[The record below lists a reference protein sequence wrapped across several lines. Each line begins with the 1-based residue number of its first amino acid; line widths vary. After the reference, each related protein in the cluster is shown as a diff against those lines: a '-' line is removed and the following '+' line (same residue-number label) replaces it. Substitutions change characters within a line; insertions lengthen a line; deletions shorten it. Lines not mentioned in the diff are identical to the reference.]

1 MGTAT
6 KPNAFLWIAAVLAIG
21 TAIVSYR
28 YLVPGQ
34 PGAIPNILANRFANP
49 ALVVHVAGA
58 ATALFLGPLQFFGG
72 IRRRWPHWH
81 RRIGMVYVI
90 GCLIGGLAGLALAL
104 GSTSGPIA
112 SAGFGALAAAW
123 LIATATAWRFARAR
137 DFVRHRRWM
146 IRSFALTLAAV
157 TLRIYLP
164 IAQIAQLDF
173 HASYVAISFLCWVPN
188 LVVAELYLALAGPLS
203 TTQPLAAP
211 SQSPG

>member
-6 KPNAFLWIAAVLAIG
+6 KPNVFLWLAAALAIG

-49 ALVVHVAGA
+49 ALIVHVAGA
-58 ATALFLGPLQFFGG
+58 ATALLLGPLQFFGV
-72 IRRRWPHWH
+72 IRRRWPRWH
-81 RRIGMVYVI
+81 RRIGTVYVL
-90 GCLIGGLAGLALAL
+90 GCLVGGLAGLALAL

-112 SAGFGALAAAW
+112 SAGFGALAVAW

-146 IRSFALTLAAV
+146 IRSFALALAAV

-173 HASYVAISFLCWVPN
+173 HVSYVAISFLCWVPN
-188 LVVAELYLALAGPLS
+188 LIAAELYLALWAPLRTS
-203 TTQPLAAP
+203 RPLAAP